1 MDRIRNARHFAPRLQ
16 RWLEDLA
23 TNKTSPAGADPAAP
37 REASAP
43 PAQVYTTP
51 VWYTPDA
58 PAASTPA
65 ANSPLPASPYTQPA
79 PPFSPAKPRVAPPPP
94 DLPPRRQLLV
104 GDTVLEYTLRRS
116 TRRSIGF
123 MIDDDGL
130 RVTAPKR
137 VTIAEIDD
145 AIRTKQNW
153 ILSKL
158 KERRER
164 RAARLEKPPV
174 EWIDGAQLP
183 YHGQDITLRLMV
195 GGRNRSIYNPATRE
209 LSMTLVPGASEL
221 LLQER
226 VKAWYQQEAKVLFEQ
241 RLDLYA
247 ARLGVRYHSF
257 SLSSAGTRWGS
268 CTVERKIRLN
278 WKLIHFSLPL
288 IDYVIAHELAH
299 ILEMNHSAQF
309 WNTVGLIYP
318 EYEEAKRLLGKR
330 AHRYKAKYNKQ
341 KSLFHILFNLPII
354 LSGPNRAVFHP
365 VQRQRYL

>member
-1 MDRIRNARHFAPRLQ
+1 M
-16 RWLEDLA
+16 
-23 TNKTSPAGADPAAP
+23 
-37 REASAP
+37 P
-43 PAQVYTTP
+43 PSQVYTAP
-51 VWYTPDA
+51 VWFTPGGSI
-58 PAASTPA
+58 PATPA
-65 ANSPLPASPYTQPA
+65 ANSPLPASPYTQPTA
-79 PPFSPAKPRVAPPPP
+79 PAGTASQYPLPAKPRSAPPPTA
-94 DLPPRRQLLV
+94 DQPPRRQLLV
-104 GDTVLEYTLRRS
+104 GDFVLEYTLRRS

-137 VTIAEIDD
+137 VTITEIDD
-145 AIRTKQNW
+145 AIRTKQHW

-164 RAARLEKPPV
+164 RAARLQKPPV

-183 YHGQDITLRLMV
+183 YLGADITLRLLV
-195 GGRNRSIYNPATRE
+195 GGRNRSSYNPATRE
-209 LSMTLVPGASEL
+209 LSMVLVPGATETL
-221 LLQER
+221 LRER

-247 ARLGVRYHSF
+247 ARLGVRYQSF

-268 CTVERKIRLN
+268 CTVDRKIRLN
-278 WKLIHFSLPL
+278 WKLIHFSQPL

-318 EYEEAKRLLGKR
+318 EYEEAKNLLRKR
-330 AHRYKAKYNKQ
+330 AQ
-341 KSLFHILFNLPII
+341 ELPVLF
-354 LSGPNRAVFHP
+354 A
-365 VQRQRYL
+365 